1 MKTNFEIGATQGQDT
16 ERFLSD
22 PEVLLYSFEPVPALA
37 KDLYDRFGK
46 NPNFYLFPFA
56 IESTNTFKKLNI
68 SEIADWGVSSFYDF
82 SKNLAEKNWNWNQF
96 QYTNYVSNILCLR
109 LDVII
114 DLLNIKEIDYIHID
128 AQGSD
133 FNVLKSLGDKI
144 DIVKAGVCEVAQKAE
159 LYEDT
164 GNTIDVVK
172 PWLESK
178 GFKVRAE
185 DDGVGKPF
193 ATVTGNEANLFF
205 TR

>member
-1 MKTNFEIGATQGQDT
+1 MKTYFEIGANQGQDT
-16 ERFLSD
+16 EKFLED
-22 PEVLLYSFEPVPALA
+22 PEIRLYAFEPVPALA
-37 KDLYDRFGK
+37 KDLFDRFGK
-46 NPNFYLFPFA
+46 NPNFFLLPFA
-56 IESTNTFKKLNI
+56 VDNVNTFSKLNI

-82 SKNLAEKNWNWNQF
+82 SPDLAEKNWNWHQF
-96 QYTNYVSNILCLR
+96 QYTNFVHNMFCIR
-109 LDVII
+109 LEDFINLAGI
-114 DLLNIKEIDYIHID
+114 TEIDYIHID

-133 FNVLKSLGDKI
+133 FKVLQSLGDKI
-144 DIVKAGVCEVAQKAE
+144 SIVKSGVCEVAQKAE
-159 LYEDT
+159 LYKDT

-205 TR
+205 SR